1 MGLDQGGVGLTT
13 RSRPFVCFRLHVCMW
28 RIENPELRSGK
39 LDFTSSG
46 YDWQEVTQLFAGDVQ
61 LINAVELVNW
71 DSDDTQVLICE
82 ACGFDHCKPGDWV
95 RVRRSDS
102 MILMLPAFDY
112 VWAEIPEDRVEY
124 SPPKYLR
131 QRGGVAYFDRSTYE
145 SLLSQNAEFPA
156 FEEIQQLN
164 MREATLLFH
173 WTAPA
178 QVLGAPPEVIVNEEI
193 IVGASEGSPSSYVS
207 VLKDPLNRQYNDTSG
222 ALLRP
227 LTESDRVISLYL
239 DASEFIDWK
248 ALVIGGADYQL
259 VVDSK
264 FVIVRDE

>member
-1 MGLDQGGVGLTT
+1 
-13 RSRPFVCFRLHVCMW
+13 MW
-28 RIENPELRSGK
+28 RIENPELRSAK

-46 YDWQEVTQLFAGDVQ
+46 YDWQEVTQLFVDGVQ

-71 DSDDTQVLICE
+71 DTDDTQVLICE
-82 ACGFDHCKPGDWV
+82 ACGIDHCKPGDWV

-102 MILMLPAFDY
+102 MILMLPAFGY
-112 VWAEIPEDRVEY
+112 VWAERPEDRVEY

-145 SLLSQNAEFPA
+145 GLHSQNPKFPEF
-156 FEEIQQLN
+156 EQIRQLN

-173 WTAPA
+173 WTTPA
-178 QVLGAPPEVIVNEEI
+178 QVLGITPEIRINEET
-193 IVGASEGSPSSYVS
+193 IVGASEGSSSSYVT
-207 VLKDPLNRQYNDTSG
+207 VLKDLLNRQYNDTSP
-222 ALLRP
+222 AIVRP

-239 DASEFIDWK
+239 DASEFTDWR
-248 ALVIGGADYQL
+248 ALVVAGEDYQL

-264 FVIVRDE
+264 FVIVPVE

>member
-1 MGLDQGGVGLTT
+1 M
-13 RSRPFVCFRLHVCMW
+13 
-28 RIENPELRSGK
+28 
-39 LDFTSSG
+39 
-46 YDWQEVTQLFAGDVQ
+46 FADGVQ

-71 DSDDTQVLICE
+71 DTDDTQVLICE
-82 ACGFDHCKPGDWV
+82 ACGFDRCKPGDWV

-112 VWAEIPEDRVEY
+112 VWAELPDDRVEY

-145 SLLSQNAEFPA
+145 SLLSQNTEFPA

-178 QVLGAPPEVIVNEEI
+178 QVLGVPPEVRVNEEI
-193 IVGASEGSPSSYVS
+193 IVGASEGSSSSYVT
-207 VLKDPLNRQYNDTSG
+207 VLKDLLNRQYNATSP

-227 LTESDRVISLYL
+227 LTGSDRVISLYL

-248 ALVIGGADYQL
+248 ALVVDGEDYQL
-259 VVDSK
+259 VVDSR
-264 FVIVRDE
+264 FVVVPDE